1 MIIVVHKWIKDSDLQ
16 LMLRQLEDSGC
27 EVLVNHGVNN
37 LIVGVLGDTSHL
49 SFKHFE
55 SLKGVKRVLKV
66 SAPYKKASRMMHPED
81 SVFDISGTSVGG
93 EHFAMIAGPCSV
105 ESEEQLL
112 QIALRVKNAGA
123 TMLRG
128 GAYKPRTS
136 PYSFQG
142 LGKEGLHLL
151 QQAKQLTGLP
161 IVSELMGTAQLDEF
175 VELVDVIQIGARNMQ
190 NYDLLKAIGQTR
202 KPILLKRG
210 LSATYEEWLMSAEY
224 IMSGGNHSVILCE
237 RGIRTYDSTTRNVF
251 DLQAVPVIQ
260 KQSHLPIIVDPSH
273 AGGYTYL
280 VEPMAK
286 AGVMA
291 GANGITVEVHHDPEN
306 ALSDGQQALTPDQF
320 DDMMAVIKVLLTIE
334 KKQLG

>member
-1 MIIVVHKWIKDSDLQ
+1 MIIIVNKRITDVALQ
-16 LMLRQLEDSGC
+16 HIINHIEDSGC
-27 EVLVNHGVNN
+27 EVQLNYGVND
-37 LIVGVLGDTSHL
+37 LILGVIGDTSQVDM
-49 SFKHFE
+49 SHFE
-55 SLKGVKRVLKV
+55 SLADVKRVMKV
-66 SAPYKKASRMMHPED
+66 SAPYKKASRTMHPKD
-81 SVFDISGTSVGG
+81 SIFTIDGTAVGG
-93 EHFAMIAGPCSV
+93 SHFAMIAGPCSV
-105 ESEEQLL
+105 ESEEQLMH
-112 QIALRVKNAGA
+112 IAHRVKKAGA

-142 LGKEGLHLL
+142 LGIQGLRLL
-151 QQAKQLTGLP
+151 QQAKAETGLP
-161 IVSELMGTAQLDEF
+161 IVSELMGTDHLDEF
-175 VELVDVIQIGARNMQ
+175 IEMVDVIQIGARNMQ
-190 NYDLLKAIGQTR
+190 NFDLLKAIGQTQ

-224 IMSGGNHSVILCE
+224 IMAGGNRHVILCE
-237 RGIRTYDSTTRNVF
+237 RGIRTYDQTTRNVF

-260 KQSHLPIIVDPSH
+260 KLSHLPIIVDPSH

-291 GANGITVEVHHDPEN
+291 GANGLTVEVHHDPAN

-320 DDMMAVIKVLLTIE
+320 EDMMAVITILLDIE

>member
-1 MIIVVHKWIKDSDLQ
+1 MIVIVDKKISDGALESIVSQLKDY
-16 LMLRQLEDSGC
+16 GC
-27 EVLVNHGVNN
+27 EVQLNHGIQD
-37 LIVGVLGDTSHL
+37 LILGVIGDTTQIPV
-49 SFKHFE
+49 KHFE
-55 SLKGVKRVLKV
+55 SLEHVKRVMKV
-66 SAPYKKASRMMHPED
+66 SAPYKKASRTMHPED
-81 SVFDISGTSVGG
+81 SIFTIDGTSVGG

-105 ESEEQLL
+105 ESEEQLMH
-112 QIALRVKNAGA
+112 IARRVKAAGA

-142 LGKEGLHLL
+142 MGTEGLRLL
-151 QQAKQLTGLP
+151 QQAKAETGLP
-161 IVSELMGTAQLDEF
+161 IVSELMGTDHLDEF
-175 VELVDVIQIGARNMQ
+175 VEMVDVIQIGARNMQ
-190 NYDLLKAIGQTR
+190 NFDLLKAIGQTK

-224 IMSGGNHSVILCE
+224 VMAGGNNNVILCE
-237 RGIRTYDSTTRNVF
+237 RGIRTYDQTTRNVF

-260 KQSHLPIIVDPSH
+260 KNSHLPIVVDPSH

-291 GANGITVEVHHDPEN
+291 GANGITVEVHHDPAN

-320 DDMMAVIKVLLTIE
+320 DDMMAVIKVLLDIE
-334 KKQLG
+334 KKKLG